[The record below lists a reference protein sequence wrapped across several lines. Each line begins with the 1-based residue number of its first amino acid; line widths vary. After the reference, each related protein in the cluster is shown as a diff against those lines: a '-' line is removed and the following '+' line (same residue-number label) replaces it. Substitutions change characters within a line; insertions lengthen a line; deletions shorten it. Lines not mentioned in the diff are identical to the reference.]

1 MRTPGPGPAR
11 WQHRSHHPRRMQPR
25 AQRATPRRCTRR
37 SETSSGAVGAAS
49 TPPDPS
55 RSRSASVCLGC
66 PHDLGAESDGS
77 PFKMP
82 WTWSSGVARGSL
94 HLRYP
99 ALGLDLRLG
108 PQAPARS
115 SPQAS
120 KSRLMLALHKFESMT
135 GLLPRRHCLLRRA
148 RQLRSSSR
156 GAASRETCP
165 EATGPPAIG
174 GRPRR
179 RSNLSYSV
187 KSLPSAATAGRP
199 PTRRG
204 SPSRWCSWATRS
216 SGSWHSSWRCRSCC
230 CRWTP
235 GRRGSGSS
243 PRSSNP
249 CP

>member
-135 GLLPRRHCLLRRA
+135 GLLPRR
-148 RQLRSSSR
+148 
-156 GAASRETCP
+156 
-165 EATGPPAIG
+165 
-174 GRPRR
+174 